1 MFSEDELTI
10 LPYNRVVWDLN
21 GHSEEEL
28 LKEASKLFEVSG
40 PLKEAV
46 EPKERGEVGM
56 YLGGTWYDLK
66 LKAGVRPDDPV
77 KGLDVSVLQEKFLA
91 PVLGIGDPRTDKR
104 IDFVGGIRGVKELE
118 RRCEAD
124 MKIAFSMYPT
134 SMEELLSVADAGL
147 LMPPKSTW
155 FEPKLRSGIFIHRL

>member
-1 MFSEDELTI
+1 
-10 LPYNRVVWDLN
+10 
-21 GHSEEEL
+21 
-28 LKEASKLFEVSG
+28 
-40 PLKEAV
+40 
-46 EPKERGEVGM
+46 M

-124 MKIAFSMYPT
+124 RISGDRNGTAVVEPPVSQKPDIT
-134 SMEELLSVADAGL
+134 GEKGILL
-147 LMPPKSTW
+147 W
-155 FEPKLRSGIFIHRL
+155 ERLF